1 MRHIP
6 AWQRKRIAEA
16 EAARNAPPVA
26 GQTLAALVSK
36 LGDMATD
43 ADKVRYLS
51 DCVAK
56 GIINQNGAV
65 YVARVVGVAWTA

>member
-6 AWQRKRIAEA
+6 AWKRRLIAEA
-16 EAARNAPPVA
+16 EAKRNAPPVA
-26 GQTLAALVSK
+26 GQTLAALVGK
-36 LGDMATD
+36 LGDMETD

-56 GIINQNGAV
+56 GIINQDGAV
-65 YVARVVGVAWTA
+65 YVAKVVGLQWTA